1 MKKLLILLL
10 SALMLASCAS
20 TSVPL
25 QEVPAAEVQTF
36 VSGSV
41 VEVSKYGNVYLDVT
55 VPEFL
60 SVFTEGDL
68 VTIAAG
74 GQEILAPVVTAYSD
88 VDTAQPLVKVDGTNV
103 EVALSYAD
111 FAGTYGTALGSVIDI
126 TMAEKGGYLTEY
138 EIRHLVKSE
147 DRADYSSDVQ
157 FANFRSLSVGNI
169 IKNLVY
175 RSSSPS
181 LGDERSAFADRLAKD
196 AGIRTVVNLADSEES
211 LLESLNPDSYYASL
225 NEEGRVICLNMGID
239 YRSADFAA
247 KLAQGIRFVLAD
259 PQAPVLIHCN
269 EGKDR
274 AGLVSA
280 LLEALAGATMDEI
293 VSDYMSTYEN
303 YYGVEKGSQQYEAI
317 SGIIREF
324 FNEING
330 RPFPESMLKAVSEA
344 YLTGRC
350 GLSEAEVASLEALI
364 TK

>member
-10 SALMLASCAS
+10 SVLMLASCAS
-20 TSVPL
+20 TSVSL
-25 QEVPAAEVQTF
+25 QETPAAEVQAS
-36 VSGSV
+36 VSGSI

-68 VTIAAG
+68 VTIKAG
-74 GQEILAPVVTAYSD
+74 GQEVLAPVVTAYSD

-157 FANFRSLSVGNI
+157 FANFRSLSGGNI

-181 LGDERSAFADRLAKD
+181 LGDERSAYADRLAKE
-196 AGIRTVVNLADSEES
+196 AGIRTVVNLADSQES
-211 LLESLNPDSYYASL
+211 LLEGLDPDSYYASL

-239 YRSADFAA
+239 YRSEDFAT
-247 KLAQGIRFVLAD
+247 KLAEGIRFVLAD

-293 VSDYMSTYEN
+293 VSDYMTTYEN
-303 YYGVEKGSQQYEAI
+303 YYGVKKGSQQYEAI

-350 GLSEAEVASLEALI
+350 GLSEAEVDSLEALI